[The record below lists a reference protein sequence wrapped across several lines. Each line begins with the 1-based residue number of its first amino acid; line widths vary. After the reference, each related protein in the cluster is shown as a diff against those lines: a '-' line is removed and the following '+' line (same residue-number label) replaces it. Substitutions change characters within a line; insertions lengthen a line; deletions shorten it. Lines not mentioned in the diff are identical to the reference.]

1 MITEPQARL
10 SWGYSLPVHPH
21 RPRKQMPTK
30 TALSRRKFLA
40 LTGATTAA
48 AAANTTFLFAAPTP
62 PVPPRPGV
70 ESLAGEW
77 RFSLDR
83 DNKGVTEGWFSKNLP
98 VTTHIALPGI
108 LQTQGYGDDITA
120 ETKFI
125 AALPRDMAW
134 YKLPQYAAY
143 TKPGH
148 VEVPYLS
155 QPVKHYLGV
164 AWYQRD
170 ITIPATWSKK
180 RVGLILERT
189 RWMTTCYLDDKEIG
203 SNRSLVAP
211 HDFDLGI
218 LTPGKHRLSI
228 RIDNS
233 MQKPDYRFDGHSV
246 SDAEGSTWNGIVGRI
261 ELAATTPVWI
271 EDAQVFPNVASKS
284 AQIKVKIGNLTG
296 ASGSG
301 TLSVGAHTAPV
312 TWDAAGGDA
321 TIDVPLPNA
330 TPWSEFT
337 PVLQHLTLKLTGP
350 SADSNDHH
358 DVTFG
363 LREIKSEG
371 KHILLNGEVLS
382 FRATHDGGGF
392 PLTGYPAT
400 DVATWKRILGIC
412 KAWGLN
418 GMRFHSWCPPDAAF
432 TAADE
437 LGFYFQ
443 PECGMW
449 NSFDAE
455 GKMLAVLNDETA
467 RLLKAYGNHPSFTF
481 LDASNEP
488 AGNYQAQL
496 PGWDAKWRDA
506 DPRHLYGDGT
516 GRPAGPPF
524 RRPGAPEPATAPP
537 PFVYTAGYNVT
548 GGRGPSGWFGSDYER
563 SLERFPIPVF
573 GHEVGQ
579 WCAYPDFNIIAKFG
593 KTTFTP
599 QTLSFAGAPVTVKMP
614 YMVPGN
620 YEIMR
625 DSAREHGLLPRNKEL
640 AHASGRFQV
649 ACYKEE
655 IEASLRTASFSGYEL
670 LDLHDYLGQ
679 GGALIGVLDAF
690 WESKGYVAPAEF
702 RQYNNTTVPLTR
714 FKERVYTSDQTFTS
728 DVELAHFGPKP
739 LPSTTPTWRI
749 VNTAGTAVA
758 SGKLPAREIPR
769 GKNIALGKIAADLSK
784 LHSPAQYKLI
794 IELQGTTFHNSWDF
808 WVYPAKVD
816 AAVPSGILVTSSW
829 DEAKASLATGGKVL
843 FLPDTTNDSKE
854 LALSN
859 VPIFWNRLMNPGRT
873 WMLGLWCDA
882 KHPALAGFPTESN
895 CDWQWTDLLAKTHA
909 LKIDALPHAITPIVQ
924 AIDDWNRNFR
934 LAMLYECSVGRGKLM
949 VSSLDLN
956 NTTHPGAISLRRSV
970 LDHMA
975 SPSFKPATAVTEAEM
990 KNWLEVRN
998 NVDEGFK
1005 KVESP
1010 TSPDLVDPGQIRRP
1024 ANRTN

>member
-1 MITEPQARL
+1 
-10 SWGYSLPVHPH
+10 
-21 RPRKQMPTK
+21 MPTNL
-30 TALSRRKFLA
+30 TRRKFLA
-40 LTGATTAA
+40 LTAATTASGV
-48 AAANTTFLFAAPTP
+48 TRHSILYAAPTP
-62 PVPPRPGV
+62 PTPPSAGV
-70 ESLAGEW
+70 SSLAGQW
-77 RFSLDR
+77 RFALDR
-83 DNKGVTEGWFSKNLP
+83 DNIGIAETWFAKDLP
-98 VTTHIALPGI
+98 ATTRITLPGI
-108 LQTQGYGDDITA
+108 LQTQGFGDDITA

-155 QPVKHYLGV
+155 QPVKHYLGG

-170 ITIPATWSKK
+170 ITIPVAWVKK
-180 RVGLILERT
+180 RVGLTLERT
-189 RWMTTCYLDDKEIG
+189 RWQTTCYVDDKEIG
-203 SNRSLVAP
+203 SCRSLVAP
-211 HDFDLGI
+211 HDYDLGI
-218 LTPGKHRLSI
+218 LAPGKHRLTI

-233 MQKPDYRFDGHSV
+233 MLKPDYRFDGHAV

-271 EDAQVFPNVASKS
+271 EDAQVFPSVAGKS
-284 AQIKVKIGNLTG
+284 AHIKIRIGNLTTTP
-296 ASGSG
+296 GSG
-301 TLSVGAHTAPV
+301 TLSVGATTTPV
-312 TWDAAGGDA
+312 TWTADPITDAA
-321 TIDVPLPNA
+321 IDVPLPNA

-337 PVLQHLTLKLTGP
+337 PTLQHLTLKLTGP
-350 SADSNDHH
+350 SADSNDHRT
-358 DVTFG
+358 VTFG

-371 KHILLNGEVLS
+371 KHILLNGELFS

-392 PLTGYPAT
+392 PLTGYPAM
-400 DVATWKRILGIC
+400 DVATWKHILGIC
-412 KAWGLN
+412 KNWGLN
-418 GMRFHSWCPPDAAF
+418 GMRFHSWCPPEAAF

-467 RLLKAYGNHPSFTF
+467 RLLKAYGNHPSLTF
-481 LDASNEP
+481 LNATNEP
-488 AGNYQAQL
+488 AGNYSAQL
-496 PGWDAKWRDA
+496 PGWDKQWHDA
-506 DPRHLYGDGT
+506 DPRRLYGDGT
-516 GRPAGPPF
+516 GRPAGPPIV
-524 RRPGAPEPATAPP
+524 RPTAPGAAAPTAPANPRP
-537 PFVYTAGYNVT
+537 PFVYTAGFNVT
-548 GGRGPSGWFGSDYER
+548 GGRGPGGWFGGDYEQ
-563 SLERFPIPVF
+563 SLQRLPIPAF

-579 WCAYPDFNIIAKFG
+579 WCSYPDFGIIAKFG

-599 QTLSFAGAPVTVKMP
+599 QTLSFANAPVTVKMP

-625 DSAREHGLLPRNKEL
+625 DTAQAHGLLARNKEF
-640 AHASGRFQV
+640 AYASGRFQV

-655 IEASLRTASFSGYEL
+655 IEASLRTPSYSGYEL

-690 WESKGYVAPAEF
+690 WESKGYVAPPEF
-702 RQYNNTTVPLTR
+702 RQYNSPTVPLTR
-714 FKERVYTSDQTFTS
+714 FKERVYTTDQTFTT
-728 DVELAHFGPKP
+728 DVELSHFGPKP

-749 VNTAGTAVA
+749 VNTAGKAVA
-758 SGKLPAREIPR
+758 SGTLPALDIPR
-769 GKNIALGKIAADLSK
+769 GKNIALGKITADLSSF
-784 LHSPAQYKLI
+784 HAPAQYKLLI
-794 IELQGTTFHNSWDF
+794 NLQGTSFHNSWNF
-808 WVYPAKVD
+808 WLYPAKVD
-816 AAVPSGILVTSSW
+816 DAVPAGILVTTSW

-873 WMLGLWCDA
+873 WMLGLWCDT

-895 CDWQWTDLLAKTHA
+895 CDWQWTDLLARTHA
-909 LKIDALPHAITPIVQ
+909 LKIDALPHTLQPIVQ

-934 LAMLYECSVGRGKLM
+934 LAMLYECSVGPGKLM

-956 NTTHPGAISLRRSV
+956 STHPGAISLRRSV

-975 SPSFKPATAVTEAEM
+975 SPGFKPATAVTEAEM
-990 KNWLEVRN
+990 NKWLEVRN
-998 NVDEGFK
+998 VVDEGFK

-1010 TSPDLVDPGQIRRP
+1010 VSQDLVDPGQIRRP
-1024 ANRTN
+1024 Q